1 MCAWFAPLQ
10 NPQQQQYHVRL
21 KLAMTASTAANSGAC
36 IAAGN
41 CKPLGAYS
49 VWSALPPLPPQA
61 APGSSDGKPII
72 LVAAQMDSID
82 MFHDAVQ
89 VRSTVLEPTRALLAL
104 LALLSALLL
113 ALLLAP
119 LWALALFWHV
129 TITRSR
135 R

>member
-1 MCAWFAPLQ
+1 
-10 NPQQQQYHVRL
+10 
-21 KLAMTASTAANSGAC
+21 MTASTAANSGAC

-49 VWSALPPLPPQA
+49 VWSALPPQA
-61 APGSSDGKPII
+61 APGSSDRKPII